1 MPQRSIHEFLARPLA
16 LSPRT
21 ECGENAEDTPLKFV
35 DFFCGMGGA
44 SQGAAEAG
52 CDVVLAVDSWG
63 EALRVHKLNH
73 SRGTVHVCTTL
84 PSKLPLPFPTRGT
97 RWHCHGSP
105 PCTTVSTAQYA
116 QEPGEEDIAT
126 AVGLIEWYVKFA
138 IDSGAT
144 SWTMEQVA
152 TPPVRQALDALRK
165 PKSRY
170 RTHIDYE
177 VLDFARIGVPQHRRR
192 VIAGSPH
199 LIAKLRRMDRVT
211 RGVIDVVPNP
221 RGTHVRGHVRW
232 GTIKRAKEGE
242 RLAEGSAD
250 DQPNGSG
257 RLAKDNKYVYRHYGF
272 DDLCVPIGEPSV
284 CVVASK
290 PIRWASPGTG
300 EKPTCMN
307 SRELA
312 AIQTFPSHYK
322 LDETAARTNVQIG
335 NALPPLVMRRL
346 LEGEPGTKPAAPL
359 SDAPLSPSLDP
370 EVLRDFVYRV

>member
-16 LSPRT
+16 LSPGT
-21 ECGENAEDTPLKFV
+21 ECGENADDAALKFV
-35 DFFCGMGGA
+35 DLFCGCGGA
-44 SQGAAEAG
+44 SQGATEAG
-52 CDVVLAVDSWG
+52 CRVVLAVDSWG
-63 EALRVHKLNH
+63 AALRVHKLNH
-73 SRGTVHVCTTL
+73 ALGVTHVCTAL
-84 PSKLPLPFPTRGT
+84 PSKLPLPFPARGT
-97 RWHCHGSP
+97 RWHLHGSP

-126 AVGLIEWYVKFA
+126 AVGLVKWYVEFA
-138 IDSGAT
+138 IGSGAT
-144 SWTMEQVA
+144 SWSMEQVG
-152 TPPVRQALDALRK
+152 TPPVRKTLDALRK
-165 PKSRY
+165 EHRA
-170 RTHIDYE
+170 HFDYE

-211 RGVIDVVPNP
+211 RGVVDVVPDP

-232 GTIKRAKEGE
+232 GTIKRAKKGK

-250 DQPNGSG
+250 DQPFGSG

-272 DDLCVPIGEPSV
+272 DELCVPVGEPSV

-290 PIRWASPGTG
+290 AIRWANPGTG
-300 EKPTCMN
+300 EKPTCMS

-312 AIQTFPSHYK
+312 LIQTFPPDYR
-322 LDETAARTNVQIG
+322 LDATATRANVQIG

-346 LEGEPGTKPAAPL
+346 LEGEPGTGPAAAPAQ
-359 SDAPLSPSLDP
+359 APLSPSLDP
-370 EVLRDFVYRV
+370 EMLRDFAY